1 MPWGANRAH
10 AQIVRRFGS
19 VLGTRNGSA
28 EHSGAVKALIHRRM
42 QCRRQDSN
50 LRPTSTFACHRSR
63 SAGQMESV
71 GLSETE
77 RKARALE
84 RLFDQHYAAVLAYGL
99 RRAPRAVAED
109 VASET
114 FVIASRRIDEVPA
127 AALPWLYGVA
137 RRVLANEAP
146 CRDAA

>member
-1 MPWGANRAH
+1 
-10 AQIVRRFGS
+10 
-19 VLGTRNGSA
+19 
-28 EHSGAVKALIHRRM
+28 
-42 QCRRQDSN
+42 
-50 LRPTSTFACHRSR
+50 
-63 SAGQMESV
+63 MESV

-77 RKARALE
+77 RKARLE

-137 RRVLANEAP
+137 RRVLANERRAETR
-146 CRDAA
+146 RDQLTRALQLARRLVHILDAEKPTVTQARHDSRAVPGGADCGVIERSS